1 MDKMTK
7 IWNQSGFLDNDTWV
21 IETDEI
27 KAGEGERAI
36 VGLEA
41 FLDAVDHSNENG
53 FGVLLRPADDVARL
67 APHLDR
73 IALVAI
79 SFPAFSDGRGFSH
92 ATLLR
97 QRLGFTGEVRAVGDV
112 LIDQVPLMLRTGFT
126 SFAVSNPVALAR
138 LAENRLPGIAERYQP
153 SAVSSTEAGGFSWR
167 RIGGRGA

>member
-21 IETDEI
+21 IETDEV

-41 FLDAVDHSNENG
+41 FLDAAEHSNENG

-67 APHLDR
+67 APYLDR

-97 QRLGFTGEVRAVGDV
+97 QRLGFAGEVRAVGDV

-126 SFAVSNPVALAR
+126 SFAVSNTVALAR

-153 SAVSSTEAGGFSWR
+153 SAVPSTEAGGFSWR
-167 RIGGRGA
+167 RIGSRGA

>member
-1 MDKMTK
+1 MDKMSK

-41 FLDAVDHSNENG
+41 FLDAAEHSNENG

-67 APHLDR
+67 APYLDR

-97 QRLGFTGEVRAVGDV
+97 QRLGFNGEIRAVGDV

-153 SAVSSTEAGGFSWR
+153 SAVPSTEAGGFSWR

>member
-41 FLDAVDHSNENG
+41 FLDAAEHSNENG

-67 APHLDR
+67 APYLDR

-97 QRLGFTGEVRAVGDV
+97 QRLGFTGEIRAVGDV

-153 SAVSSTEAGGFSWR
+153 SAVPSTEAGGFSWR